1 MKQDMILILDLGS
14 TENTVLARAI
24 RDLGV
29 YSEIYPYD
37 TTAEQIKSL
46 ENVKGIILNGGE
58 NREVDG
64 KDIDIQ
70 DDLYSLNIPMISINH
85 PLQSVRQDFRSFPA
99 RMNFANLSLRLV
111 ALRQTGI

>member
-1 MKQDMILILDLGS
+1 M
-14 TENTVLARAI
+14 
-24 RDLGV
+24 

-70 DDLYSLNIPMISINH
+70 DDLY
-85 PLQSVRQDFRSFPA
+85 
-99 RMNFANLSLRLV
+99 LSL
-111 ALRQTGI
+111 IHI

>member
-1 MKQDMILILDLGS
+1 MRFIVERGKNEAGYDIDFRLRKHRKHC
-14 TENTVLARAI
+14 LARAI

-64 KDIDIQ
+64 K
-70 DDLYSLNIPMISINH
+70 ISIFKTIYIH
-85 PLQSVRQDFRSFPA
+85 
-99 RMNFANLSLRLV
+99 
-111 ALRQTGI
+111 